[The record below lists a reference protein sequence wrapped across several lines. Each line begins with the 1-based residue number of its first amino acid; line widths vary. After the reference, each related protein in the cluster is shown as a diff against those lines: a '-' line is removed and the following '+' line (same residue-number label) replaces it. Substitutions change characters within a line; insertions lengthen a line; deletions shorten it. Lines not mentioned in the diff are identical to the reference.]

1 MNDNK
6 RLKVLL
12 IILVVLIIITII
24 VNIVLPKETTTYNFL
39 KGTEW
44 VYEDDNDSVTLS
56 LTETGSFSYLD
67 NKTAK
72 PVSGYEKC
80 TTYELNNKN
89 VELNC
94 DKEVKIIT
102 TSEDKLYLKL
112 DGKTKI
118 FNTKTLNS
126 YKTFRVGYLDN
137 VNSPV
142 LLTTYEDFI
151 KYIDTFKNTHYD
163 GEGNAVSS
171 TTDAIRVQ
179 YDQDYFYDNNLAI
192 YYAPTNSG
200 SVRIKSVRTVINN
213 NTLEAVYELL
223 IPEVGTMDMSGYMIT
238 IETDKSVYHVK

>member
-1 MNDNK
+1 MKDNK

-118 FNTKTLNS
+118 FNTKTSNS

-151 KYIDTFKNTHYD
+151 KYIDTFKNTYYD

>member
-1 MNDNK
+1 MKDNK
-6 RLKVLL
+6 RLKILL
-12 IILVVLIIITII
+12 IILVILIVIAII
-24 VNIVLPKETTTYNFL
+24 VNVVFPNETTSYNFL

-44 VYEDDNDSVTLS
+44 IYEEDNESTTLS

-80 TTYELNNKN
+80 TTYELNNKII
-89 VELNC
+89 ELDC

-112 DGKTKI
+112 DGNTKI
-118 FNTKTLNS
+118 FKSKQSNS

-151 KYIDTFKNTHYD
+151 KYIDTFKNTYYD

-179 YDQDYFYDNNLAI
+179 YDQDYFYENNLAI

-213 NTLEAVYELL
+213 NTLEAVYELE
-223 IPEVGTMDMSGYMIT
+223 IPEVGTMDMSGFMIT
-238 IETDKSVYHVK
+238 IETDKSVTHVK

>member
-1 MNDNK
+1 MKDNK

-12 IILVVLIIITII
+12 IILVVLIIIAII
-24 VNIVLPKETTTYNFL
+24 VNVVLPKETTTYNFL

-44 VYEDDNDSVTLS
+44 IYEENDTQETLILS
-56 LTETGSFSYLD
+56 ESGTFSYLD
-67 NKTAK
+67 NKTIE

-80 TTYELNNKN
+80 TTYKLNNKN
-89 VELNC
+89 VELDC

-102 TSEDKLYLKL
+102 TSDEKLYLKL

-118 FNTKTLNS
+118 FTKKAISN
-126 YKTFRVGYLDN
+126 YKTFKVGYLEN

-151 KYIDTFKNTHYD
+151 KYIDTFKNTYYD

-171 TTDAIRVQ
+171 TTDAIKVQ
-179 YDQDYFYDNNLAI
+179 YDQDYFYENNLAI